1 MRGHLDLCF
10 VVVVWWAAV
19 GQPR

>member
-10 VVVVWWAAV
+10 VVVVWWAPV